1 MEKTFLIGK
10 IVNTQG
16 VHGEMRVIPTTDD
29 ITRFELLEKV
39 LIDGAEYT
47 IERVRYHKQFVLLK
61 LKGIDDMTTA
71 ERYKTKEV
79 RIPEEL
85 AIPCAEDEYYVR
97 DLYDMRVIT
106 EKGEELGIIRDI
118 IFKKER
124 YIVWIVNDVYVV
136 RPKNAKDILIP
147 AIKGCILNV
156 DTTNKVMTVNLPEGL
171 V

>member
-118 IFKKER
+118 IFTGA
-124 YIVWIVNDVYVV
+124 NDVYVV